1 MDKRFR
7 RKQIHCEGERINKQI
22 NNDLEISS
30 DVSDK
35 EISDKESINHKKNRC
50 INHLDC
56 FGIIDLYI
64 ADDSKKKFF

>member
-7 RKQIHCEGERINKQI
+7 RNQIHCEGERINKQI

-35 EISDKESINHKKNRC
+35 EISDKESINHKK
-50 INHLDC
+50 
-56 FGIIDLYI
+56 IDV
-64 ADDSKKKFF
+64 